1 MTSQFFYK
9 MNWLKKK
16 KKIPISCAEMKLGFN
31 DFVVVSSYKDIRTL
45 LKIFEIHTREKLE
58 TTFIKVHIQITKHS
72 KEEVQEFFHHQ
83 ENNNY
88 RIWCTNVLIWY
99 VIRFILY
106 NESIPL
112 VQPFCQKCKI
122 KDIQHS
128 FKKCGRC
135 RTYYYCS
142 KTCQLEDWCHHKHFC
157 KIS

>member
-1 MTSQFFYK
+1 
-9 MNWLKKK
+9 MNYFTIKNK

-31 DFVVVSSYKDIRTL
+31 DFVVVSCYKDIMTL
-45 LKIFEIHTREKLE
+45 VRSFENQSRKTLE
-58 TTFIKVHIQITKHS
+58 SMFTKVHLRMFKYS
-72 KEEVQEFFHHQ
+72 KKEVEEFFHHQ

-112 VQPFCQKCKI
+112 VQPFCQNCKT
-122 KDIQHS
+122 KDEQHT

-142 KTCQLEDWCHHKHFC
+142 KECQLKNWSHHKQFC
-157 KIS
+157 KM